1 MVLDGETHVC
11 LSYLLIREGERVGER
26 VSERVSEGVS
36 EGVGRRV
43 GEWWVVGGF
52 ESVLLESEF

>member
-1 MVLDGETHVC
+1 MSEGEWWV
-11 LSYLLIREGERVGER
+11 GERVGER
-26 VSERVSEGVS
+26 VG